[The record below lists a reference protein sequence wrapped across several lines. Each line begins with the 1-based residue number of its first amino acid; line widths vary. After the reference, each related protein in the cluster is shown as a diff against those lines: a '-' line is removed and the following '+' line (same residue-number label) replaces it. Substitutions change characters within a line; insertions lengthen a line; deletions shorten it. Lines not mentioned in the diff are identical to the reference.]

1 MVPRA
6 LWVPGKFNPEQPGY
20 DRGVPAPLA
29 DLVALVERLR
39 RECPWD
45 REQTVST
52 LRRYLLEECHE
63 TLAAI
68 DAGDPQAVREE
79 LGDLL
84 FQIVFLA
91 RLAAEQG
98 WFDLDDVASGI
109 AQKMTARHPHVFG
122 PVNASSAEEVRQ
134 NWETRKVREAE
145 DPLASIPATLP
156 ALAAAHLQT
165 TRAAD
170 LGFDWQRDAEVVA
183 KIEEEIAEW
192 RAASERG
199 DAAAEEREL
208 GDLLLS
214 VVNLARRRG
223 INAEDAL
230 RATNA
235 RFRARFAGV
244 ARRAAAAGRPMKE
257 TPLAELDR
265 YWEEEKELEKKLGNE
280 G

>member
-1 MVPRA
+1 M
-6 LWVPGKFNPEQPGY
+6 PGKFNPEPPGY
-20 DRGVPAPLA
+20 DRAMPGPLA
-29 DLVALVERLR
+29 DLVALAARLR

-45 REQTVST
+45 RDQTVGT
-52 LRRYLLEECHE
+52 LRAYLLEECYE

-68 DAGDPQAVREE
+68 DSGDPQALADE

-84 FQIVFLA
+84 FQIVFLSI
-91 RLAAEQG
+91 LAEEQG
-98 WFDLDDVASGI
+98 WFDLDGVASGI
-109 AQKMTARHPHVFG
+109 VQKMTARHPHVFG
-122 PVNASSAEEVRQ
+122 EIRADSAEEVRQ
-134 NWETRKVREAE
+134 NWETRKARDTE
-145 DPLASIPATLP
+145 DPLASIPSVLP
-156 ALAAAHLQT
+156 ALAAAHRQT
-165 TRAAD
+165 ARAAN
-170 LGFDWQRDAEVVA
+170 LGFDWQRDAEVVD

-192 RAASERG
+192 RAAAERG
-199 DAAAEEREL
+199 DAAGEEREL

-214 VVNLARRRG
+214 VVNLSRRRG

-257 TPLAELDR
+257 IPLAELDR
-265 YWEEEKELEKKLGNE
+265 YWEEEKEMEREEEKKKSSE